1 MRASFAK
8 VGMAAAILALAGCA
22 NRHPLDPV
30 PLGQSALD
38 QFLNSGRDARQYGIT
53 TYRDAAGVRY
63 EFANRPHPERS
74 AQLDF
79 APPRNSRLPV
89 VMAKSAITSPF
100 PMLVDTSAR
109 QTWAAMSSGR
119 ALEYRVF
126 APATGE
132 YPDHVSL
139 PLPGYAGVG
148 NKLILDK
155 LHIESPIYFMPPA
168 GGMLGPLSRV
178 ANPADHAAPAL
189 KKREELAR
197 RIPVVMGAAALRN
210 FSFVSFDFPRRKLA
224 LASTRDYRPRQPAA
238 VAVSLPMLDWRGR
251 PAFQAQL
258 DNEPMIFV
266 VDTAGEFGVVLPG
279 AATTTGTLIL
289 SSALS
294 IPCAITSPEEKKLPP
309 TFPARVGLDVLSKY
323 IVTLDYKKQRI
334 WFENPA
340 LQAASQS
347 VDSSED
353 KVPVHYRG
361 VSP

>member
-1 MRASFAK
+1 MPKSEWPPPFWLWPVAPT
-8 VGMAAAILALAGCA
+8 AIRWTRCRWD
-22 NRHPLDPV
+22 NPRWT
-30 PLGQSALD
+30 

-168 GGMLGPLSRV
+168 ECS
-178 ANPADHAAPAL
+178 APCRA
-189 KKREELAR
+189 
-197 RIPVVMGAAALRN
+197 
-210 FSFVSFDFPRRKLA
+210 
-224 LASTRDYRPRQPAA
+224 
-238 VAVSLPMLDWRGR
+238 
-251 PAFQAQL
+251 
-258 DNEPMIFV
+258 
-266 VDTAGEFGVVLPG
+266 
-279 AATTTGTLIL
+279 
-289 SSALS
+289 
-294 IPCAITSPEEKKLPP
+294 
-309 TFPARVGLDVLSKY
+309 
-323 IVTLDYKKQRI
+323 
-334 WFENPA
+334 
-340 LQAASQS
+340 
-347 VDSSED
+347 
-353 KVPVHYRG
+353 
-361 VSP
+361 